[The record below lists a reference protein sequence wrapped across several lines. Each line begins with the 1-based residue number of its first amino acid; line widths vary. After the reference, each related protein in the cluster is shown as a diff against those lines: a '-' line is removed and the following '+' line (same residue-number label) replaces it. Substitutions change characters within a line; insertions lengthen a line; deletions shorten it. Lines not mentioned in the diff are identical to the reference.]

1 MRSHERRAPVVVDGG
16 GSGGNWFNRGDGV
29 GAGSGS
35 GSGSGGCYSHD
46 SEPDLAAMVSE
57 FLESS
62 SASAESWCSSDN
74 DSGFSDFA
82 LLADRIT
89 KDNCLKWTYPCFCV
103 YKCSGVGAESR
114 YSSDNDSGFSVF
126 ALLIDRIS
134 LSRACGEFGVKIEDN
149 EEKANGL
156 SRIPLSRDKPNQL
169 RSLAGGNGF
178 KPRKQPLVDMQ
189 GKAAYNRPLWLDPS
203 PDPAHS
209 KSFSGPGCPILL
221 DKNSVDQYEIDLT
234 MVVHSLILSM
244 TESCCT
250 GKPETCNASC
260 IRSYLVKLLQSC
272 GYNADLCATKW
283 QGCGK
288 IPGGEHEYIQVISH
302 GSDGYS
308 ERYIIDLDFQ
318 SHFEIARA
326 VKSYNVVLSCLPPVY
341 VGTVTKLKLYLQA
354 MVEAAKCSLKQNSMP
369 LPPWRSL
376 AYLEAKWESSS
387 QRVVNV
393 QVQSS
398 VSPSNSCHRHC
409 TELLWRIKSCI
420 GSEIKAK
427 GFLFE
432 NTTSKLLDATRK
444 VRGAQRISETH
455 EKFHETDEQSV
466 STDEPYV
473 AKNESIT
480 PTDES
485 YVATEGSSVATDG
498 SYVATDRSS
507 VGRTQG
513 L

>member
-16 GSGGNWFNRGDGV
+16 GSGGNWFNIGDGV
-29 GAGSGS
+29 GA

-46 SEPDLAAMVSE
+46 SDPDLAAMVSE

-62 SASAESWCSSDN
+62 SAGAESWCSSDN

-82 LLADRIT
+82 LLADRI
-89 KDNCLKWTYPCFCV
+89 
-103 YKCSGVGAESR
+103 A
-114 YSSDNDSGFSVF
+114 
-126 ALLIDRIS
+126 
-134 LSRACGEFGVKIEDN
+134 
-149 EEKANGL
+149 
-156 SRIPLSRDKPNQL
+156 
-169 RSLAGGNGF
+169 
-178 KPRKQPLVDMQ
+178 
-189 GKAAYNRPLWLDPS
+189 
-203 PDPAHS
+203 
-209 KSFSGPGCPILL
+209 L
-221 DKNSVDQYEIDLT
+221 DKNSVDQYESDLT

-288 IPGGEHEYIQVISH
+288 IPGGEHEYIEVISH

-308 ERYIIDLDFQ
+308 ERYIIDLDFR

-427 GFLFE
+427 GFLVHK
-432 NTTSKLLDATRK
+432 NYRK
-444 VRGAQRISETH
+444 R
-455 EKFHETDEQSV
+455 
-466 STDEPYV
+466 
-473 AKNESIT
+473 
-480 PTDES
+480 
-485 YVATEGSSVATDG
+485 
-498 SYVATDRSS
+498 
-507 VGRTQG
+507 QG
-513 L
+513 LKIQSSHASPATP